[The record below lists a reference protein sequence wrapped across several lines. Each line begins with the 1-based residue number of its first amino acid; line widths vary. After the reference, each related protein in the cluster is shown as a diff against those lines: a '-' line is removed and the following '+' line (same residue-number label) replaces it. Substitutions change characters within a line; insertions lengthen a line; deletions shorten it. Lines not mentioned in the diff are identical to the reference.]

1 MVDFKKKRRSVNGF
15 LVIDKPA
22 GFSSNQA
29 LQRCKFLF
37 NASKA
42 GHTGSLDP
50 FATGLLP
57 LCFGEATKFSRFLL
71 EADKK
76 YSSTF
81 ILGKISSTNDAYGEI
96 SYIKDASKLSFD
108 NVKQALMSFK
118 GEQKQV
124 PPMVSALKHKGER
137 LYKLARRGEVIERK
151 SRDVSIKNIDIHDYR
166 VSKVKSEF
174 EIDVSFVVSKGTY
187 IRSIAS
193 DLGDLLGVGG
203 YVSKLRRLSSGP
215 FGESDMINIETI
227 SSLSKEN
234 KFEFMDKLLKPLD
247 SVLSHLPQVSLDESA
262 GFNLK
267 RGQSIETSSIPYVG
281 QVKLFMESG
290 EFVGIGEITKS
301 GLVSPKR
308 LVV

>member
-22 GFSSNQA
+22 GLSSNQA
-29 LQRCKFLF
+29 LQRCKYLF

-50 FATGLLP
+50 LATGLLP
-57 LCFGEATKFSRFLL
+57 LCFGEATKFSKFLL

-76 YSSTF
+76 YITTF

-96 SYIKDASKLSFD
+96 SFVKDASSLSFED
-108 NVKQALMSFK
+108 VKKALVSFE

-124 PPMVSALKHKGER
+124 PPMVSALKYKGER
-137 LYKLARRGEVIERK
+137 LYKLARRGELVERK
-151 SRDVSIKNIDIHDYR
+151 SRDVFIKKIDIHGYR
-166 VSKVKSEF
+166 TNKVRSEF
-174 EIDVSFVVSKGTY
+174 EIDISFIVSKGTY

-193 DLGDLLGVGG
+193 DLGDSLGVGG

-215 FGESDMINIETI
+215 FSESDMINIETL
-227 SSLSKEN
+227 SSLSEDN
-234 KFEFMDKLLKPLD
+234 KFECMDKFLKPLD
-247 SVLSHLPQVSLDESA
+247 SVLSHLPQVSLDETS
-262 GFNLK
+262 GFSLK
-267 RGQSIETSSIPYVG
+267 RGQSVEVPLTPYVG

-290 EFVGIGEITKS
+290 EFVGIGEISKS

>member
-1 MVDFKKKRRSVNGF
+1 MLANHLETTINKEQDEHNLRKLKIRNNPGF
-15 LVIDKPA
+15 LIQMDNT
-22 GFSSNQA
+22 SNDI
-29 LQRCKFLF
+29 
-37 NASKA
+37 N
-42 GHTGSLDP
+42 
-50 FATGLLP
+50 
-57 LCFGEATKFSRFLL
+57 
-71 EADKK
+71 
-76 YSSTF
+76 
-81 ILGKISSTNDAYGEI
+81 
-96 SYIKDASKLSFD
+96 
-108 NVKQALMSFK
+108 
-118 GEQKQV
+118 
-124 PPMVSALKHKGER
+124 
-137 LYKLARRGEVIERK
+137 
-151 SRDVSIKNIDIHDYR
+151 VSIKNIDIHDYR
-166 VSKVKSEF
+166 VNKVRSEF
-174 EIDVSFVVSKGTY
+174 EIDVTFIVSKGTY

-290 EFVGIGEITKS
+290 EFVGIGEITKG